1 MIHQNLNMMKV
12 SFKITLGTTIIISSV
27 DWQTLKILLRKEK
40 SLIKLEDGI
49 RKFKKIRI
57 KLVKKMIKESKV
69 EIKFQLK

>member
-69 EIKFQLK
+69 EINFQLK

>member
-1 MIHQNLNMMKV
+1 MMKV
-12 SFKITLGTTIIISSV
+12 SFKITLETTIIISSV

-69 EIKFQLK
+69 EINFQLK